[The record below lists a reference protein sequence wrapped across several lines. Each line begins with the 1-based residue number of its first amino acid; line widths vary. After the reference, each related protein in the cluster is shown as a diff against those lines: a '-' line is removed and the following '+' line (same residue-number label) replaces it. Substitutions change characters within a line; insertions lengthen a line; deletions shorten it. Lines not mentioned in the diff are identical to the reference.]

1 LTDFRGWDFISG
13 GLGNDDC
20 LATYDGAGHDTIV
33 GGAGSDN
40 WFADNVDDVSSVED
54 KFPCFAE

>member
-1 LTDFRGWDFISG
+1 M
-13 GLGNDDC
+13 C

-40 WFADNVDDVSSVED
+40 WLRRTTWTHVSSVED
-54 KFPCFAE
+54 KFPCFDE